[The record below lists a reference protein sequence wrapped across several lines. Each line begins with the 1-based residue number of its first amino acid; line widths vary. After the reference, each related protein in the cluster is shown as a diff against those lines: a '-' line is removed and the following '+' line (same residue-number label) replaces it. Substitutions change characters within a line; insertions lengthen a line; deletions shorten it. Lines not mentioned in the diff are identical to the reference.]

1 MHLLRELRRNRRTK
15 LKKKC
20 YPKDESKEEVLAK
33 IPGWAKKQ
41 QYADLVDYWFDLDTE
56 AKESGQAVEH
66 AVLFMKVYS
75 KKDGTPSEQRHQEQI
90 ANMHAKHK
98 EEFAKLHAR
107 HKVEITEAVVNAT
120 INILDQLQPFL
131 NTLSVAQRSITMSS
145 LDESSTYVLTET
157 SSIKQRFIY
166 KPVIYIIIT
175 EKSEKDKKNRF

>member
-66 AVLFMKVYS
+66 AVLFMKIS
-75 KKDGTPSEQRHQEQI
+75 QRNLKK
-90 ANMHAKHK
+90 
-98 EEFAKLHAR
+98 
-107 HKVEITEAVVNAT
+107 
-120 INILDQLQPFL
+120 
-131 NTLSVAQRSITMSS
+131 
-145 LDESSTYVLTET
+145 
-157 SSIKQRFIY
+157 IKRTDFDT
-166 KPVIYIIIT
+166 KCGG
-175 EKSEKDKKNRF
+175 